1 MHTRVDSVRTISNK
15 MHALSCEKKTVAG
28 KFRIMFESSK
38 KQAVINIDKKI
49 SNLRRIRKEVLAEPY
64 NFENIVKA
72 CDQLESMANDQ

>member
-1 MHTRVDSVRTISNK
+1 
-15 MHALSCEKKTVAG
+15 
-28 KFRIMFESSK
+28 MFESSK